1 MATKFAK
8 GQTVKLNV
16 LIPSGQV
23 EKLRM
28 TEDGVI
34 EYMIAWTDNSGNV
47 HERWFEEDQLT
58 EG

>member
-8 GQTVKLNV
+8 GQSVKLKV
-16 LIPSGQV
+16 VVPSGAV

-34 EYMIAWTDNSGNV
+34 EYLITWTDAEGVS

-58 EG
+58 EA

>member
-16 LIPSGQV
+16 LLPSGQV

-34 EYMIAWTDNSGNV
+34 EYMITWTDSSGSV